1 MSAHVQSPAVGAGT
15 ADVRDEPLARALAS
29 PRIRGLDFMR
39 AVAVLLVLADHSGL
53 YRLGPLAVFDGGFG
67 VEIFFVLSG
76 FLITKLLCDEVDRNG
91 SISFRAFYWRRAA
104 RLLPAFYLYLLGGAA
119 MLVLMHRE
127 LPWGAIATASF
138 YTINYYQAF
147 TGAEPHYLSHCW
159 SLAVEE
165 QFYLLWPLLLA
176 FVLRKRLGLI
186 RALATAIVFL
196 WLLRLL
202 FVVLGA
208 SDEYLY
214 RALETRADQLAV
226 GCLLAALV
234 RDARWRA
241 RIEAFVGIGWIVP
254 AAILVA
260 ILFSL
265 TLHGTLFGKY
275 AIAYSLEP
283 VLVALM
289 IPVAI
294 VSANGLGF
302 GARMLNDP
310 VAVMIGRVSYGVY
323 LFHPWVIHPIRHL
336 MERSTGLTYV
346 SILTSIVALIGVAY
360 VSFVCFETPIQ
371 RAMLGKRSRG
381 MSKVLD

>member
-1 MSAHVQSPAVGAGT
+1 MSAQVQSPTIEGGT
-15 ADVRDEPLARALAS
+15 ADFREAPLANALAS
-29 PRIRGLDFMR
+29 QRIRGLDFMR

-76 FLITKLLCDEVDRNG
+76 FLITKLLCDEVDRTG

-119 MLVLMHRE
+119 MLLLMHRD

-176 FVLRKRLGLI
+176 FVLRKKLGLI
-186 RALATAIVFL
+186 GALATAIVFL

-226 GCLLAALV
+226 GCLLAALM
-234 RDARWRA
+234 RDAQWRG
-241 RIEAFVGIGWIVP
+241 RIEAFVGMGWIVP
-254 AAILVA
+254 VAILAA

-275 AIAYSLEP
+275 VIAYSLEP

-294 VSANGLGF
+294 ISANGAGAS
-302 GARMLNDP
+302 ARMLNDP

-336 MERSTGLTYV
+336 IERATGLTYFSILV
-346 SILTSIVALIGVAY
+346 SIVVLIGVAY
-360 VSFVCFETPIQ
+360 ASFVCFEAPIQ
-371 RAMLGKRSRG
+371 HAMLGKRSRG
-381 MSKVLD
+381 KSKVLH